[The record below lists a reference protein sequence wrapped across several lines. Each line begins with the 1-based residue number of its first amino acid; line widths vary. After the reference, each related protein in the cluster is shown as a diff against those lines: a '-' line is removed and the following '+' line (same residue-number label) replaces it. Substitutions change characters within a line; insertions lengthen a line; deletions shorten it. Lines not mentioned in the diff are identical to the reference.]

1 LAESPSPIMNSQRIL
16 VVEDDGIVGRDLQ
29 ETLVRHGYSVPH
41 VAPTGERAVE
51 LVGQTAPDLVLMDIS
66 LGGELDG
73 IDAAELIQ
81 GSHGTPVIYIT
92 GGADDATQ
100 RRAQM
105 TGPYGYLVK
114 PFAEADLL
122 AAVEGALERYDS
134 IQRLEA
140 SERRFV
146 STLKSI
152 TEGVIS
158 TDLAGNITFVNPV
171 AERLTGWSSLE
182 ACGRP
187 LGDVFLVRDAEGGEV
202 KPLPRGGDRKGVNRS
217 VALIARDGTIVPIE
231 DSTAPIKDDAG
242 GLTGLVVV
250 FRRSRHLVPEGGEGE
265 AGGEGQA
272 EADGGDEQLVQ
283 MVESIVD
290 PMFTMDADWRI
301 TYVNS
306 QATGYFG
313 RDREAVIG
321 RPFWDDFNR
330 EVREEH
336 LKDFTLAR
344 ETGKPH
350 TFEMQHEVRGKWFL
364 VNTYPFADGVLVL
377 FRDITEQKRAEE
389 GRAKM
394 EKLEDLGFLARGF
407 AHDFNNLLTVLV
419 GNLSLAST
427 QLGDESEVKGELQ
440 AAKGATEEAQNLV
453 QQLLTFAKGGA
464 PIKKSFSLWHLIEEL
479 VGQHLRG
486 INPKELRY
494 RGDVAGELRE
504 VRADR
509 GQIRRLFENLIRNAE
524 QASYRAGEITLECGN
539 LSASDAGIDPADVP
553 YLDEQTEYVVVRVI
567 DRGHGI
573 PEDLQD
579 KVFEPYFSTKEDANA
594 SGLGLTV
601 CESIIKAHGGALRID
616 SREDEGTI
624 VSVYLPAGEEP
635 SGWEGGV
642 TGVKATSPDREVMPE
657 SVRPERAGTPEGASA
672 PLMEGRGR
680 PRILVL
686 EDEPLIRELIAANLS
701 DAGYEVE
708 QTAHGEA
715 TVTAYRLAME
725 EGRPF
730 DLVLMDLSI
739 PEGMGGAEAIR
750 RLREM
755 NPKVLAVVS
764 SGYSN
769 DPVMAEPE
777 RYGFSAVLPKPYD
790 PAELRD
796 LVVNLLSRGGSG

>member
-1 LAESPSPIMNSQRIL
+1 MNSQRIL

-41 VAPTGERAVE
+41 VAPSGERAVE
-51 LVGQTAPDLVLMDIS
+51 LVAETAPDLVLMDIS

-73 IDAAELIQ
+73 IDAAARIQ
-81 GSHGTPVIYIT
+81 DSHGTPVIYIT

-114 PFAEADLL
+114 PFAEEDLME
-122 AAVEGALERYDS
+122 AVEAALDRYDS
-134 IQRLEA
+134 VQRLEA

-152 TEGVIS
+152 SEGVIS

-171 AERLTGWSSLE
+171 AERLTGWSSIE

-202 KPLPRGGDRKGVNRS
+202 KPLERRGGGKKAIRR
-217 VALIARDGTIVPIE
+217 VALVARDGTIVPIE

-250 FRRSRHLVPEGGEGE
+250 FRRRRPGGSEREDGGGEGRSGETEGGE
-265 AGGEGQA
+265 
-272 EADGGDEQLVQ
+272 EQLVQ

-313 RDREAVIG
+313 RDRESVIG
-321 RPFWDDFNR
+321 RAFWEDFSR
-330 EVREEH
+330 DVREAYFA
-336 LKDFTLAR
+336 DFSRAR
-344 ETGKPH
+344 ETGQAH
-350 TFEMQHEVRGKWFL
+350 TFEMNHEARGKWFL
-364 VNTYPFADGVLVL
+364 VNTYPFAEGVLVL

-389 GRAKM
+389 VRGKM
-394 EKLEDLGFLARGF
+394 EKLEDLGYLARGF
-407 AHDFNNLLTVLV
+407 AHEFNNLLTVLV
-419 GNLSLAST
+419 GNLSLATS
-427 QLGDESEVKGELQ
+427 QLGEGSGVKEELG
-440 AAKGATEEAQNLV
+440 AARGATEEAQNLV

-464 PIKKSFSLWHLIEEL
+464 PIKKGFGLGPLIDEL
-479 VGQHLRG
+479 VTQHTGG

-494 RGDVAGELRE
+494 RADVKEDIGE
-504 VRADR
+504 VWADR

-524 QASYRAGEITLECGN
+524 QASYRAGEITLEGMR
-539 LSASDAGIDPADVP
+539 LSLGSGGVLPE
-553 YLDEQTEYVVVRVI
+553 DEEHLEAEGDTLVVRVV
-567 DRGHGI
+567 DRGHGMAAGVQ
-573 PEDLQD
+573 ER
-579 KVFEPYFSTKEDANA
+579 VFEPYFSTREDANA

-601 CESIIKAHGGALRID
+601 CESIVKAHGGSLRID

-624 VSVYLPAGEEP
+624 VSVYLPAGVGER
-635 SGWEGGV
+635 SGGRGIGGEGVARMPGASGGV
-642 TGVKATSPDREVMPE
+642 GSSKPVEAG
-657 SVRPERAGTPEGASA
+657 RAGEGAPA
-672 PLMEGRGR
+672 PRGDGEGRR
-680 PRILVL
+680 RILIL
-686 EDEPLIRELIAANLS
+686 EDEPLIRELIAANLT

-708 QTAHGEA
+708 ATSHGAA
-715 TVTAYRLAME
+715 TVEAYRRSMD
-725 EGRPF
+725 EGRRF
-730 DLVLMDLSI
+730 DVVVMDLSI
-739 PEGMGGAEAIR
+739 PEGMGGAEAIQR
-750 RLREM
+750 IREM
-755 NPKVLAVVS
+755 DSGVRAVVS

-769 DPVMAEPE
+769 DPVMAAPKD
-777 RYGFSAVLPKPYD
+777 YGFSAVLPKPYD

-796 LVVNLLSRGGSG
+796 LVAGLLRG